1 MIVLGDEQLAAMPAM
16 ALAIEAVEEALA
28 AKAAGLLIAPP
39 RHAVPFAGAGSLVF
53 TVGGSMGE
61 RALAG
66 FRAYETFAGSRQDQV
81 VAVWSIATG
90 RLEGVV
96 VGEQLGVI
104 RTGAIGGIAI
114 RRMSSGSAANV
125 AVIGSGLQA
134 RTQLEAA
141 SIVRPLRQVRVFSR
155 SSERCHAFAA
165 GMEARLKLRVLPE
178 SSAREAVADAD
189 IVICATDSRA
199 PVIEAAWLKPGAHV
213 NSVGPKT
220 VDGHELDLDIALK
233 AAMVA
238 TDSIEQT
245 TAYDSPF
252 FLSKAAVA
260 VPLADLSAL
269 AGNSSVRPVG
279 EDETTLFCSAGLAG
293 TEVFV
298 AAKLIAAY
306 RDRQEA
312 GSSNT

>member
-1 MIVLGDEQLAAMPAM
+1 MIVLGDEQLAAMPSM

-28 AKAAGLLIAPP
+28 ARAAGLLIAPP

-96 VGEQLGVI
+96 VGEQLGAV

-125 AVIGSGLQA
+125 AVIGGGLQA

-155 SSERCHAFAA
+155 SSERCRAFAA
-165 GMEARLKLRVLPE
+165 GMGARLKLPILPE

-189 IVICATDSRA
+189 IVICATDSRV
-199 PVIEAAWLKPGAHV
+199 PVIEAAWLKPGAH
-213 NSVGPKT
+213 
-220 VDGHELDLDIALK
+220 LDL
-233 AAMVA
+233 VG
-238 TDSIEQT
+238 
-245 TAYDSPF
+245 AYTPELRESDDE
-252 FLSKAAVA
+252 AVKRA
-260 VPLADLSAL
+260 
-269 AGNSSVRPVG
+269 
-279 EDETTLFCSAGLAG
+279 TLFCDTRGGALKEGGDLVQPLKAGVIQESAIAAELAELCKG
-293 TEVFV
+293 THPGRKRDDEITLFKSVGTAIEDLA
-298 AAKLIAAY
+298 AAKLMLE
-306 RDRQEA
+306 RM
-312 GSSNT
+312 

>member
-1 MIVLGDEQLAAMPAM
+1 M
-16 ALAIEAVEEALA
+16 
-28 AKAAGLLIAPP
+28 
-39 RHAVPFAGAGSLVF
+39 
-53 TVGGSMGE
+53 
-61 RALAG
+61 
-66 FRAYETFAGSRQDQV
+66 
-81 VAVWSIATG
+81 
-90 RLEGVV
+90 
-96 VGEQLGVI
+96 GEQLGAI

-155 SSERCHAFAA
+155 NSERCRAFAA
-165 GMEARLKLRVLPE
+165 GMEARLKLPVLPE

-189 IVICATDSRA
+189 IVICATDSRV

-245 TAYDSPF
+245 TAYDAPF
-252 FLSKAAVA
+252 FLSKAAAA

-269 AGNSSVRPVG
+269 AGNSSARPVG

-306 RDRQEA
+306 RDRLEA
-312 GSSNT
+312 GGSNT